1 MKSAP
6 NLHPQ
11 FLLIGMSSTPIPT
24 KAIPAKLDF
33 CLVGEG
39 YEFYLGND
47 GAALQIQLSDFAA
60 VQELR
65 LALNRLLNVGD
76 LSQPRWLWQLD
87 ALLDPTAR
95 QLYLGAPKHV
105 DPSR

>member
-6 NLHPQ
+6 NLHPT
-11 FLLIGMSSTPIPT
+11 FLLIGMSTVPIPT
-24 KAIPAKLDF
+24 PPIAAKLDF

-39 YEFYLGND
+39 YEFHLGND
-47 GAALQIQLSDFAA
+47 GAALQIQLKDAA
-60 VQELR
+60 AINELR
-65 LALNRLLNVGD
+65 AALNRLLNVGD

-95 QLYLGAPKHV
+95 QLYLGAPH
-105 DPSR
+105 DDTGR